1 MIAWMVSARMW
12 KLVSETTED
21 RKVGAGWGGVSEA
34 KDNLRDA
41 RGAMGFGRGARGTWG
56 LPHDGF

>member
-1 MIAWMVSARMW
+1 M
-12 KLVSETTED
+12 SETTED